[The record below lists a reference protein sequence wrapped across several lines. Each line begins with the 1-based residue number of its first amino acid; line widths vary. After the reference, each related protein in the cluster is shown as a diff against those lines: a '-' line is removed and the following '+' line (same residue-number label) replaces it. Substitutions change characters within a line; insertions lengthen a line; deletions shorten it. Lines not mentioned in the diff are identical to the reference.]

1 MSEPENTGSGEG
13 TGKRRII
20 VVDDEPFVLKVL
32 ARQLSLLGYEVHTF
46 ERAQDAISM
55 LDTGGP
61 GAHVVFTDLQMP
73 EMDGVEFVR
82 RLAGARYEG
91 HLVLVSGEDPRILR
105 SAERLARAHGLNV
118 LGALPKP
125 ATREQ
130 LKDHLSRAEGAREAR
145 GSEAGPKYP
154 LDDLVSAIRT
164 GQLVN
169 YYQPQVSLA
178 TGAVAGVEALVRWR
192 HPRDG
197 IVSAGEF
204 IGLVEQH
211 GLVDEFVREVL
222 PSALSEIAGLQLPG
236 DELRLSVNLSMDN
249 LNALDF
255 PDFVAASAANAGF
268 PLSRLSMEIT
278 ERRLVG
284 DQLSSLD
291 ILTRLKLKRIGL
303 AIDDFGTGHAS
314 LAQLRDFQYDEIKI
328 DCSFIHGSYADES
341 LDAIVRA
348 SLSLAKQ
355 LKMTTVAEG
364 VENAN
369 DWHHMRELACDRAQG
384 YFIGRPM
391 AVEEL
396 PRWRNEWASRFRQL

>member
-1 MSEPENTGSGEG
+1 VNEPENTGSGESG
-13 TGKRRII
+13 SKRRII

-32 ARQLSLLGYEVHTF
+32 ARQLSLLGHEVVAF
-46 ERAQDAISM
+46 ERAEDAISM
-55 LDTGGP
+55 LDDGP
-61 GAHVVFTDLQMP
+61 SVDVVFTDLQMP

-82 RLAGARYEG
+82 RLAGASYEG
-91 HLVLVSGEDPRILR
+91 QLVLVSGEDPRILR
-105 SAERLARAHGLNV
+105 SAERLARARGLNV

-130 LKDHLSRAEGAREAR
+130 LKDHLSRAEGMSEER
-145 GSEAGPKYP
+145 GSDAEPKYP
-154 LDDLVSAIRT
+154 LDDLLSAIRT
-164 GQLVN
+164 GQLIN

-197 IVSAGEF
+197 IISAGEF

-211 GLVDEFVREVL
+211 GLVDELVREVL
-222 PSALSEIAGLQLPG
+222 PSALTEIAALRLSRN
-236 DELRLSVNLSMDN
+236 ELRLSVNLSMDN

-255 PDFVAASAANAGF
+255 PDFVAAAAANAGF

-278 ERRLVG
+278 ERRLMG

-303 AIDDFGTGHAS
+303 SIDDFGTGHAS

-328 DCSFIHGSYADES
+328 DCSFIHGAYADES

-348 SLSLAKQ
+348 SLLLAMQ

-364 VENAN
+364 VENAD
-369 DWHHMRELACDRAQG
+369 DWHHMRQLQCDRAQG

-391 AVEEL
+391 VVEEL
-396 PRWRNEWASRFRQL
+396 PHWLNEWEERFCRL

>member
-1 MSEPENTGSGEG
+1 
-13 TGKRRII
+13 
-20 VVDDEPFVLKVL
+20 
-32 ARQLSLLGYEVHTF
+32 
-46 ERAQDAISM
+46 
-55 LDTGGP
+55 
-61 GAHVVFTDLQMP
+61 MP

-82 RLAGARYEG
+82 RLAGACYDG
-91 HLVLVSGEDPRILR
+91 HIVLVSGEDPRILR
-105 SAERLARAHGLNV
+105 NAERLARARGLNV

-130 LKDHLSRAEGAREAR
+130 LKDHLSRAEGRREER
-145 GSEAGPKYP
+145 GSAAEPKY
-154 LDDLVSAIRT
+154 LLGDLLAAIRT

-169 YYQPQVSLA
+169 YFQPQVSLA
-178 TGAVAGVEALVRWR
+178 TGAVVGVEALLRWR

-204 IGLVEQH
+204 IELVEQH
-211 GLVDEFVREVL
+211 GLVDELVCEVL
-222 PSALSEIAGLQLPG
+222 PSALKEIAAFEADG
-236 DELRLSVNLSMDN
+236 LRLSVNLSMAN

-255 PDFVAASAANAGF
+255 PDFVAAAAANAGF

-278 ERRLVG
+278 ERRLMG

-303 AIDDFGTGHAS
+303 SIDDFGTGHAS

-328 DCSFIHGSYADES
+328 DSSFVHGAYADES

-348 SLSLAKQ
+348 SLLLAKQ
-355 LKMTTVAEG
+355 LKMATVAEG
-364 VENAN
+364 VENVD
-369 DWHHMRELACDRAQG
+369 DWQHMRELQCDRAQG

-396 PRWRNEWASRFRQL
+396 SSWLKEWEERQDRL